1 MKCHVVIRIRGRSI
15 NVERASSG
23 EAIADLTYDTMRAAV
38 YLRTVI
44 REFALFR
51 SLDIRCQQ
59 LVKDADA
66 GKEQ

>member
-1 MKCHVVIRIRGRSI
+1 M
-15 NVERASSG
+15 ERASSG
-23 EAIADLTYDTMRAAV
+23 EVIADLTCGTMRAAEC
-38 YLRTVI
+38 LRTVI